1 MPPRRI
7 GKLVGNAAWRV
18 VDAALDASAPLV
30 ALGAAA
36 GIDRGYVHAM
46 HRAGET
52 VATVGSQ
59 IVEIPYEIFASGG
72 IFLDNQFLRY
82 ALATFGD
89 VASSM
94 AREPGTTLAA
104 LAAGYLVAKGLAKAS
119 SYSRMRWMRHHDYRG
134 SDGPRTH

>member
-1 MPPRRI
+1 MRR
-7 GKLVGNAAWRV
+7 AA
-18 VDAALDASAPLV
+18 
-30 ALGAAA
+30 
-36 GIDRGYVHAM
+36 
-46 HRAGET
+46 ET

-59 IVEIPYEIFASGG
+59 IAEIPYEILASGG

-119 SYSRMRWMRHHDYRG
+119 SYSRMRWMRHYDYRG
-134 SDGPRTH
+134 SDGPRTR